1 MSKTFE
7 KILIANRGEIS
18 LRIIRT
24 CKEMGIKTVAVYS
37 TADRESLHVRF
48 ADEAV
53 CIGPPSSAESYL
65 SIPKIMAAVEIT
77 NADAVHPGY
86 GFLAEN
92 ADFAEVCAEYGI
104 KFIGPTPSQIRKM
117 GDKITAKETMIK
129 AGVPVVPGS
138 GGLLKDVKQGL
149 EQAEEVGYPII
160 LKATAGGGGKGM
172 RVVWEKEEFETA
184 WNMARQEAK
193 ASFANDGIYMEKF
206 IEEPRHIEIQ
216 VAGDQYGNVI
226 HLSERDCSIQ
236 RRHQKLVEESPSPF
250 MTDDL
255 RERMGEAAIK
265 AGKAIKYEGVGT
277 VEFLVDKHRNF
288 YFMEMNTRIQ
298 VEHTVT
304 EEVIDHDLIKEQ
316 IKLAAGERITGGNY
330 IPSLHA
336 MEVRINAE
344 DPFNGF
350 RPSPGTIT
358 SFHSSK
364 GHGVRVDTHVYAG
377 YTISPYYD
385 SMIAKLICRA
395 QTREECIKKMSR
407 ALDEFIIEGVK
418 TTVPFHQL
426 LMKNEKFKSGD
437 FHTGFLNEWDFK
449 AEIEQKKKPNK

>member
-1 MSKTFE
+1 MFE
-7 KILIANRGEIS
+7 KILIANRGEIA

-24 CKEMGIKTVAVYS
+24 CREMGIKSVAVYS

-53 CIGPPSSAESYL
+53 CIGPPSSNESYL
-65 SIPKIMAAVEIT
+65 SIPRIMAAVEIT
-77 NADAVHPGY
+77 NADAIHPGY

-104 KFIGPTPSQIRKM
+104 KFIGPTPDQIRKM
-117 GDKITAKETMIK
+117 GDKITAKETMVK
-129 AGVPVVPGS
+129 AGVPVIPGS
-138 GGLLKDVKQGL
+138 DGLVKDIKQAQKVAKDMGFP
-149 EQAEEVGYPII
+149 VI

-172 RVVWEKEEFETA
+172 RVVWNDEELEPN
-184 WNMARQEAK
+184 WDMARNEAK
-193 ASFANDGIYMEKF
+193 AAFGNDGIYIEKF
-206 IEEPRHIEIQ
+206 IEEPRHIEFQI
-216 VAGDQYGNVI
+216 AGDQNGKVV

-236 RRHQKLVEESPSPF
+236 RRHQKLVEECPSPF
-250 MTDDL
+250 MTPEL
-255 RERMGEAAIK
+255 REEMGKAAVL
-265 AGKAIKYEGVGT
+265 AGEAIKYEGVGT
-277 VEFLVDKHRNF
+277 VEFLVDKYRNF

-298 VEHTVT
+298 VEHPVT

-316 IKLAAGERITGGNY
+316 IKIAAGDMITGGNY
-330 IPSLHA
+330 LPTAHA
-336 MEVRINAE
+336 IECRINAE

-350 RPSPGTIT
+350 RPSPGKIQ

-377 YTISPYYD
+377 YTIPPYYD

-395 QTREECIKKMSR
+395 PTREECITKMER

-418 TTVPFHQL
+418 TTVPFHKR
-426 LMKNEKFKSGD
+426 LMKDQSFRDGN
-437 FHTGFLNEWDFK
+437 FHTGFLNDFDLSDED
-449 AEIEQKKKPNK
+449 A